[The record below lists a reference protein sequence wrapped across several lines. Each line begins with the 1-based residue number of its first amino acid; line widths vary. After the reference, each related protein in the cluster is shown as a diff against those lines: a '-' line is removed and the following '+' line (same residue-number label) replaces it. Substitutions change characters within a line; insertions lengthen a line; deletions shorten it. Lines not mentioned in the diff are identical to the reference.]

1 MKKTVTLI
9 CLAASAFA
17 IVVYLQLNS
26 PSPPSHDA
34 APSIHPAELNP
45 MQRAS
50 ERMATASLPL
60 PAQNSIAPIESGLTS
75 QLSALI
81 ATGDAKSLLE
91 AHKLVWQCIELR
103 RQAKDLVGNSF
114 PESVKQTRA
123 KQLKECND
131 VAPSYERDYLDW
143 LRLANQKKI
152 PGASVQTLLTGP
164 DGDITSLTQRPDD
177 PLVQE
182 WRKTTYEALLR
193 DARSGDNQALISLST
208 AYGNGTFAPV
218 DPKVEAGFEL
228 ALMASQEK
236 NKRKITSYQRKY
248 LEQKIGRLNEA
259 DQAWAKE
266 FAASIVN

>member
-1 MKKTVTLI
+1 MKKIVTLI
-9 CLAASAFA
+9 CIAASASA
-17 IVVYLQLNS
+17 VVIYLQLDS
-26 PSPPSHDA
+26 PKSPPLDDA
-34 APSIHPAELNP
+34 PPIHLAELNP

-50 ERMATASLPL
+50 EPMATASLPP
-60 PAQNSIAPIESGLTS
+60 PAPNATVPVEPGLTS
-75 QLSALI
+75 KLSALI

-103 RQAKDLVGNSF
+103 RQEKALVGNSF
-114 PESVKQTRA
+114 PESVKQARA
-123 KQLKECND
+123 NQLKECND
-131 VAPSYERDYLDW
+131 LAPSYERDYLDW
-143 LRLANQKKI
+143 LRLANQKNT
-152 PGASVQTLLTGP
+152 PGASVQALLTGP
-164 DGDITSLTQRPDD
+164 AGDITSLTQRPDD

-193 DARSGDNQALISLST
+193 DARSGDDQALISLST
-208 AYGNGTFAPV
+208 AYGNGTFSPV

-236 NKRKITSYQRKY
+236 NKRRITSYQRKY
-248 LEQKIGRLNEA
+248 LEQKFGRLNEA